1 MSYANGVLRSKPV
14 TKRITSTTAAS
25 GSRVVTTSYSTA
37 VNPSEASKGV
47 LKSSSSTET
56 AIDVTASTG
65 SGRGKI
71 NYGVVGQYVV
81 KSDGTTKFV
90 PNENFNRMPQDVKNQ
105 VSGSPATAKQAIN
118 TAATDSKLTNNLST
132 KGSAAPPSAAPGGGG
147 GGGGTPPGGGA
158 AASPAASKPYA
169 GASGGKGTRYPLKMK
184 DEQDCI
190 IFKREEGDEVTL
202 GIQAGISD
210 SNRVSWGES
219 RLDAIKMAAAKAGAR
234 LVESGDY
241 LEQGQEELENAKKG
255 VEDTLKSETG
265 RAFARNFFVEKALGM
280 QGGELT
286 GRNEFGGAILNP
298 NLELIFNGPS
308 LRTFSFT
315 FRMTPR
321 DQEEAKVIVK
331 IINFFKANMVP
342 RADGLFLRRPYYFD
356 IKYRGKGA
364 KYINKIKK
372 NCALQSCS
380 VQYTPDGSYMTYM
393 DGAMT
398 AYTMT
403 LEFTETTPLTSVDYE
418 SVSDSEVTY

>member
-1 MSYANGVLRSKPV
+1 MSYVNGVLRSRPV

-25 GSRVVTTSYSTA
+25 GNRVITTSYSTA

-47 LKSSSSTET
+47 LKSASSTET

-65 SGRGKI
+65 SGRSKI
-71 NYGVVGQYVV
+71 KYGVVGQYVV

-118 TAATDSKLTNNLST
+118 TAAADSKLTNSLST
-132 KGSAAPPSAAPGGGG
+132 KGSAAPPTAAPTGTPAA
-147 GGGGTPPGGGA
+147 GGTGGA
-158 AASPAASKPYA
+158 NPAGSTSSKPYA
-169 GASGGKGTRYPLKMK
+169 GAAGGGGTRYPLTMK
-184 DEQDCI
+184 DGQDYI
-190 IFKREEGDEVTL
+190 IFKREEGGEAIL

-219 RLDAIKMAAAKAGAR
+219 RLDAIKMAGAR
-234 LVESGDY
+234 A
-241 LEQGQEELENAKKG
+241 GQELVTADNYGEKGSELLEGAKKG
-255 VEDTLKSETG
+255 VEDTLKSATG
-265 RAFARNFFVEKALGM
+265 SAFAKNYFVEKALSLKD
-280 QGGELT
+280 GELT

-315 FRMTPR
+315 FRLTPR
-321 DQEEAKVIVK
+321 EPAEAKAIKK

-356 IKYRGKGA
+356 IKYKGKGA
-364 KYINKIKK
+364 SSINKIKK

-380 VQYTPDGSYMTYM
+380 VQYTPDGSYVTYI
-393 DGAMT
+393 DGSMT
-398 AYTMT
+398 AYTLT
-403 LEFTETTPLTSVDYE
+403 LEFSETTPLTSIDYE
-418 SVSDSEVTY
+418 GVSDSQITY

>member
-1 MSYANGVLRSKPV
+1 MSYANGVLRSRPV

-25 GSRVVTTSYSTA
+25 GNRVITTSYSTA

-47 LKSSSSTET
+47 LKSASSTET
-56 AIDVTASTG
+56 PIDVTASTG
-65 SGRGKI
+65 SGRGRI
-71 NYGVVGQYVV
+71 DYGVVGQYVV
-81 KSDGTTKFV
+81 QSDGTTKFV

-132 KGSAAPPSAAPGGGG
+132 RGSVAPPTAAPT
-147 GGGGTPPGGGA
+147 GTPPAGGTGGTNQPG
-158 AASPAASKPYA
+158 SSSSKPYA
-169 GASGGKGTRYPLKMK
+169 GAAGGAGTRYPLKMK
-184 DEQDCI
+184 DDQDYI
-190 IFKREEGDEVTL
+190 IFKREEGDEVIL

-219 RLDAIKMAAAKAGAR
+219 RLDAIKMAAARGAQE
-234 LVESGDY
+234 LVTADNY
-241 LEQGQEELENAKKG
+241 A
-255 VEDTLKSETG
+255 ETG
-265 RAFARNFFVEKALGM
+265 GDLMEKAAKGIDENLKTASGSAFAKNYFVEKALSL
-280 QGGELT
+280 QTGELT

-315 FRMTPR
+315 FRLTPR
-321 DQEEAKVIVK
+321 EPAEAKVIKK

-356 IKYRGKGA
+356 IKYKGTGA
-364 KYINKIKK
+364 SSINKIKK

-380 VQYTPDGSYMTYM
+380 VQYTPDGSYVTYI
-393 DGAMT
+393 DGSMT
-398 AYTMT
+398 AYTLT
-403 LEFTETTPLTSVDYE
+403 LEFSETTPLTSVDYE
-418 SVSDSEVTY
+418 GVNDSEITY